1 MSVSTRTADQPLTR
15 NRDFVIVWAAG
26 AVSELGTSM
35 SQLVFPLVGYAITHS
50 VVEAGLATTGLI
62 VGSVALR
69 LPAGALVDRFA
80 RSRVLI
86 VTNAAAALVY
96 ASLAIALLTRHLSL
110 AHLVL
115 AGFVSGV
122 VDAFDAPATSATVR
136 TIVPTPQLPVAY
148 TRLEAGERAARLI
161 GPPVGGALYSLARGV
176 PFLVDA
182 VSYAATGLAVTR
194 LRTPLPA
201 PARRAQSM
209 RADVAEGLR
218 FVWDHVG
225 VRCMM
230 IWGGLINFAG
240 GFTFIAVTLRLIQRG
255 TPPAAIGLVETAA
268 AIAGLVGALF
278 APMIIRRVPT
288 GWLTI
293 ALTWTIALLMVPQAW
308 STNVVVVG
316 ALLSLGT
323 FLVPANNAGI
333 SAYMVSV
340 VPDQLQ
346 GRVNSA
352 AGFIAGGL
360 APLGPLLAGVA
371 LAAVGGMATMLIGA
385 VVTAAT
391 ALPLLAS
398 RTIRGLGRPD
408 EWAETAAAN

>member
-1 MSVSTRTADQPLTR
+1 MAERPLVR
-15 NRDFVIVWAAG
+15 NHDFVIVWAAG
-26 AVSELGTSM
+26 AVSELGSSM

-50 VVEAGLATTGLI
+50 VAEASLATTGLI
-62 VGSVALR
+62 VGGVALR

-86 VTNAAAALVY
+86 MTNAVAAVVY
-96 ASLAIALLTRHLSL
+96 ASLAVALLTGHLTL
-110 AHLVL
+110 VHLVM
-115 AGFVSGV
+115 AGFVSGAI
-122 VDAFDAPATSATVR
+122 DAFDSPATSATVR
-136 TIVPTPQLPVAY
+136 TIVPIAHLPVAY

-182 VSYAATGLAVTR
+182 VSYAATSLAVTR

-201 PARRAQSM
+201 PARRAQSL
-209 RADVAEGLR
+209 RADVVEGLR
-218 FVWDHVG
+218 FVWGHIG

-230 IWGGLINFAG
+230 IWGGLINFTGA
-240 GFTFIAVTLRLIQRG
+240 FTFVAVTLRLIQRG

-268 AIAGLVGALF
+268 AIAGLAGALV
-278 APMIIRRVPT
+278 APTIIRRVPT

-293 ALTWTIALLMVPQAW
+293 GLTFAIAVLIVPQAW
-308 STNVVVVG
+308 STTVVVVG
-316 ALLSLGT
+316 ALLAATT

-340 VPDQLQ
+340 VPDKLQ

-371 LAAVGGMATMLIGA
+371 LAGIGGVTTLLIGA
-385 VVTAAT
+385 AMTAAT
-391 ALPLLAS
+391 ALPLLLS
-398 RTIRGLGRPD
+398 RTIRQLGRPD
-408 EWAETAAAN
+408 TWAETVATG

>member
-1 MSVSTRTADQPLTR
+1 VSVSSRAVERPLVR

-50 VVEAGLATTGLI
+50 VAEASLATTGLI
-62 VGSVALR
+62 LGAVALR

-86 VTNAAAALVY
+86 LTNAVAALVY
-96 ASLAIALLTRHLSL
+96 ASLAVALLTGHLTL
-110 AHLVL
+110 VHLVM
-115 AGFVSGV
+115 AGFVSGAI
-122 VDAFDAPATSATVR
+122 DAFDAPATSATVR
-136 TIVPTPQLPVAY
+136 TIVPTAQLPVAY
-148 TRLEAGERAARLI
+148 TRLEAGERGARLI

-182 VSYAATGLAVTR
+182 ASYAATSFAVTQ

-268 AIAGLVGALF
+268 AIAGLGGALV
-278 APMIIRRVPT
+278 APVIIRRVPT

-293 ALTWTIALLMVPQAW
+293 GLTFAIAVLIVPQAW
-308 STNVVVVG
+308 STNVVAVG
-316 ALLSLGT
+316 ALLAAAT
-323 FLVPANNAGI
+323 VLVPANNAGI
-333 SAYMVSV
+333 SAYMVTV
-340 VPDQLQ
+340 VPDELQ

-371 LAAVGGMATMLIGA
+371 LAAIGGVATLLIGA
-385 VVTAAT
+385 AMTAAT
-391 ALPLLAS
+391 ALPLLMS

-408 EWAETAAAN
+408 EWAGAASTI

>member
-1 MSVSTRTADQPLTR
+1 VSSSSRTVERPLAR
-15 NRDFVIVWAAG
+15 NRDFVIVWGAG

-50 VVEAGLATTGLI
+50 VAEAGLATTGLI
-62 VGSVALR
+62 VGGVALR
-69 LPAGALVDRFA
+69 LPAGALVDRMS
-80 RSRVLI
+80 RSRVL
-86 VTNAAAALVY
+86 VLTNAVAAVVYGSLAAAL
-96 ASLAIALLTRHLSL
+96 LLGHLTL
-110 AHLVL
+110 VHLVV
-115 AGFVSGV
+115 AGVVSGAIN
-122 VDAFDAPATSATVR
+122 AFDAPATSATVR
-136 TIVPTPQLPVAY
+136 TIVPTAQLPVAY
-148 TRLEAGERAARLI
+148 TRLEAGERAAQLI

-182 VSYAATGLAVTR
+182 VSYAASCLAITR

-201 PARRAQSM
+201 PVRRAQSM

-240 GFTFIAVTLRLIQRG
+240 GFTFVAVTLRLIQAG
-255 TPPAAIGLVETAA
+255 TRPALIGLVETAA
-268 AIAGLVGALF
+268 AIAGLAGALA
-278 APMIIRRVPT
+278 APAIIRRVPT

-293 ALTWTIALLMVPQAW
+293 ALTFAIAAVIVPQAW

-316 ALLSLGT
+316 ALLAAAT

-340 VPDQLQ
+340 VPDKLQ

-352 AGFIAGGL
+352 AGFIAGSL

-371 LAAVGGMATMLIGA
+371 LAVLGGVTTLLVGAAL
-385 VVTAAT
+385 TAAT
-391 ALPLLAS
+391 ALPLLVS
-398 RTIRGLGRPD
+398 RTIRELGRPD
-408 EWAETAAAN
+408 TWTEAATTV